1 MGTTDAQTAALTRA
15 ALPRKR
21 DRGTLDTV
29 SNDTGDT
36 VVGRTPSTPLAAADP
51 DADTV
56 IPDAAPVA
64 APLQR
69 RTEARTKAP
78 RQPITLFYSF
88 RIGGLKESITLDRP
102 VRIGRR
108 PSSPRIAAGQPP
120 KLLRVESPQR
130 EVSATH
136 VEVRQLGAT
145 VVVTDLRS
153 TNGTVVLV
161 PGSTPRK
168 LLQGESV
175 VVSPGTLVD
184 IGDENILQILP
195 LDRRPS

>member
-1 MGTTDAQTAALTRA
+1 M
-15 ALPRKR
+15 
-21 DRGTLDTV
+21 
-29 SNDTGDT
+29 SYDTGDT
-36 VVGRTPSTPLAAADP
+36 VVGRTPHAPDAPADP
-51 DADTV
+51 TADTIV
-56 IPDAAPVA
+56 PGRVA
-64 APLQR
+64 QSQSQPQPPEPR

-78 RQPITLFYSF
+78 RPASTTPVYRF
-88 RIGGLKESITLDRP
+88 RIGGLKEPIALDRP
-102 VRIGRR
+102 ARIGRR
-108 PSSPRIAAGQPP
+108 PSSPRILVGAAPR
-120 KLLRVESPQR
+120 LVRVLSPQR

-136 VEVRQLGAT
+136 LELRQTGTT

-184 IGDENILQILP
+184 IGDENIVQILP

>member
-1 MGTTDAQTAALTRA
+1 MSDD
-15 ALPRKR
+15 R
-21 DRGTLDTV
+21 D
-29 SNDTGDT
+29 DT
-36 VVGRTPSTPLAAADP
+36 VVGPVARPQLAPVDPS
-51 DADTV
+51 ADTV
-56 IPDAAPVA
+56 LPGVVAPPPPA
-64 APLQR
+64 R

-78 RQPITLFYSF
+78 RPPSSAPVYSF
-88 RIGGLKESITLDRP
+88 LIGGLKLPIGLDRP
-102 VRIGRR
+102 ARIGRR
-108 PSSPRIAAGQPP
+108 PTPPRIPVGVPP
-120 KLLRVESPQR
+120 RLVRVLSPQH

-136 VEVRQLGAT
+136 IELRQTGT
-145 VVVTDLRS
+145 SVIVTDLRS
-153 TNGTVVLV
+153 TNGTIVLV

>member
-1 MGTTDAQTAALTRA
+1 
-15 ALPRKR
+15 
-21 DRGTLDTV
+21 V
-29 SNDTGDT
+29 SNDTADT
-36 VVGRTPSTPLAAADP
+36 VVGRTPLTPLAPVDP
-51 DADTV
+51 HADTV
-56 IPDAAPVA
+56 VSEDQRKQPET
-64 APLQR
+64 R

-78 RQPITLFYSF
+78 RPLSTTPVYSF
-88 RIGGLKESITLDRP
+88 RIGALKEPITLDRP
-102 VRIGRR
+102 ARIGRR
-108 PSSPRIAAGQPP
+108 PSSPRILVGAQPR
-120 KLLRVESPQR
+120 LVRVVSPQR

-136 VEVRQLGAT
+136 LELRQTGST

-153 TNGTVVLV
+153 TNGTMVLL

-195 LDRRPS
+195 LDRRPQ

>member
-1 MGTTDAQTAALTRA
+1 MRY
-15 ALPRKR
+15 
-21 DRGTLDTV
+21 
-29 SNDTGDT
+29 DTGDT
-36 VVGRTPSTPLAAADP
+36 VIGRTPRAPDAPADPAADTIVP
-51 DADTV
+51 GRESK
-56 IPDAAPVA
+56 APE
-64 APLQR
+64 PR
-69 RTEARTKAP
+69 RTEARSRAP
-78 RQPITLFYSF
+78 RADSATPVYSF
-88 RIGGLKESITLDRP
+88 RIGGLKEPIALDRP
-102 VRIGRR
+102 ARIGRR
-108 PSSPRIAAGQPP
+108 PSSPRILVGAPP
-120 KLLRVESPQR
+120 RLVRVLSPQR

-136 VEVRQLGAT
+136 LELRQTGTT

-184 IGDENILQILP
+184 IGDENIVQILP

>member
-1 MGTTDAQTAALTRA
+1 
-15 ALPRKR
+15 
-21 DRGTLDTV
+21 V

-36 VVGRTPSTPLAAADP
+36 VVGLAQHAPPLPVEP

-56 IPDAAPVA
+56 VRGEEPKPPETKGAEP
-64 APLQR
+64 R
-69 RTEARTKAP
+69 RTEARAKALRP
-78 RQPITLFYSF
+78 ASTAPVYSF
-88 RIGGLKESITLDRP
+88 RIGGLREPISLDRP
-102 VRIGRR
+102 ARIGRR
-108 PSSPRIAAGQPP
+108 PSSPRILVGAPP
-120 KLLRVESPQR
+120 RLVRVVSPQR

-136 VEVRQLGAT
+136 LELRQTGTT

-184 IGDENILQILP
+184 IGDDNILQILP
-195 LDRRPS
+195 LDRRQS